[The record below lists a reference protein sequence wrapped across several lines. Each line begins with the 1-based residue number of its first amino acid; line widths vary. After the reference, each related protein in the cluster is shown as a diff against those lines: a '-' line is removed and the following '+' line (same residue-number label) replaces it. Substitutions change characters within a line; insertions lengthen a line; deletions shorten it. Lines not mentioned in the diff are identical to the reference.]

1 MNLNEL
7 PMIIFTVFAQMSV
20 GAFVALGIIHVF
32 GVPRWGRDTIER
44 ITDPAIYAIG
54 PTLVFGLIASMFH
67 MNDITNT
74 LNVLRHWDS
83 SWLSREII
91 FGVAF
96 AGLGFLFAVMQWFK
110 LGSRNLRQV
119 VAALAAIVGLALVYA
134 MSMIYASIVTIPAW
148 NTWAVPFQFFATTF
162 LLGGLAV
169 GAAILIHMSLRFRTN
184 GNGGT
189 SAPASPAPEAETEGS
204 RGGVATLVRQTRT
217 QAKKMASEPLSPS
230 SADAQA
236 GVAIIRWVSIAS
248 VVIGVAIFIGY
259 IFHIV
264 NLATGVPEQQLAAEE
279 YQTAFFLFRLAV
291 LGIAA
296 VLLAVFTFKT
306 ANQEFKNPQ
315 TLTVLMMTA
324 LVLAVISEFMGRYI
338 HYETLIRVG
347 M

>member
-1 MNLNEL
+1 MNLDEL

-32 GVPRWGRDTIER
+32 GVPKWGRDTIER
-44 ITDPAIYAIG
+44 VTDPAIYAIG

-96 AGLGFLFAVMQWFK
+96 AGLGFLFAIMQWFK
-110 LGSRNLRQV
+110 LGSRNLRQI

-134 MSMIYASIVTIPAW
+134 MSMIYASVVTIPAW

-169 GAAILIHMSLRFRTN
+169 GAAILIHMSLRYRAASRDN
-184 GNGGT
+184 V
-189 SAPASPAPEAETEGS
+189 APASPDETVENESG
-204 RGGVATLVRQTRT
+204 GGVGTLVRKTRT
-217 QAKKMASEPLSPS
+217 QAKTMASEPLSPS
-230 SADAQA
+230 STDAQA

-279 YQTAFFLFRLAV
+279 YQTGFFLFRLAI

-315 TLTVLMMTA
+315 TLTVLMVTA

-338 HYETLIRVG
+338 HYETLFRVG